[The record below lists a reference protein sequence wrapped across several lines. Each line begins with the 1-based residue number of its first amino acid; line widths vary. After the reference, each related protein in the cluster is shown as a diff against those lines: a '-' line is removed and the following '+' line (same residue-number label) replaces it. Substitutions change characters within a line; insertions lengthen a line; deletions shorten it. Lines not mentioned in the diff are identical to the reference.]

1 MEKEM
6 TIYHVVVL
14 DITKGIKY
22 PDANYGP
29 PEAHAS
35 ANIQQL
41 YSFKTR
47 EEADEKHRELVKKIN
62 ENKTA
67 YGIRRNREIQ
77 IMTWNSRLVL

>member
-6 TIYHVVVL
+6 TIYHVMVL
-14 DITKGIKY
+14 DITKGIEYSKHDY
-22 PDANYGP
+22 EL
-29 PEAHAS
+29 PEAVAH
-35 ANIQQL
+35 ANIQEL